1 MLRLWS
7 TVERW
12 LVSLCGL
19 AGLLL
24 AVYQMGTRYLHPAWF
39 VDWAEETVVYLVIWS
54 IWLASS
60 GLVAENRHVRADLV
74 IRLLPGRV
82 QFALEIVNTLVGLG
96 FCGLV
101 AWIGIDIVTLAMELD
116 ERSTSSLRMPMWIYF
131 ACVPVGTGLMAL
143 RYLVRLVALLRRR
156 EGVDFGGASHAH

>member
-1 MLRLWS
+1 MLRLWG

-101 AWIGIDIVTLAMELD
+101 FYGFDIRFESSKRLNVQLLGFPLRTNIFALGAQTVQFVLNLVKPLTGGLFGI
-116 ERSTSSLRMPMWIYF
+116 
-131 ACVPVGTGLMAL
+131 VGHD
-143 RYLVRLVALLRRR
+143 VVS
-156 EGVDFGGASHAH
+156 GVVEVG

>member
-1 MLRLWS
+1 MLRLWRIA
-7 TVERW
+7 ERW

-24 AVYQMGTRYLHPAWF
+24 AVYQMGTRYLQPAWF

-60 GLVAENRHVRADLV
+60 GLVEENRHVRADLV
-74 IRLLPGRV
+74 IRLLPRRARFG
-82 QFALEIVNTLVGLG
+82 FETFNTLVGLG

-101 AWIGIDIVTLAMELD
+101 AWIGIDIVTVAIELD

-143 RYLVRLVALLRRR
+143 RYLVRLQRLACGR
-156 EGVDFGGASHAH
+156 EAVDFGGASHAH